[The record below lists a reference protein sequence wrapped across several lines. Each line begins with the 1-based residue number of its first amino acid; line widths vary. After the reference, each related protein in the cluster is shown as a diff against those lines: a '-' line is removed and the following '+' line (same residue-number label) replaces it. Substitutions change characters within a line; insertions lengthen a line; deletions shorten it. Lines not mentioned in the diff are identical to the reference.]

1 MGSKGNA
8 MNTDALARRGFFL
21 VACFSA
27 ALGFAQLAAAP
38 PGNDQC
44 AGAELVT
51 PSGPFPYLTAVT
63 DITDATTTGDPSS
76 ATCADLPSLSRSVWY
91 KFVPGTTAL
100 YTFSSCQDAPT
111 GTTVP
116 DTVIGIYTGTCGSTF
131 TEVAGG
137 CDGDSCGVSDLQ
149 AVAKNV
155 QLFSGTTYWIAVW
168 QYGATAPAPGQ
179 SSLQLRIT
187 QNLTPENDTC
197 ANPTALPLNAIGAG
211 TNNLA
216 ALNYSVS
223 SPAAACYPGV
233 GQATPL
239 NAAPGPETVWS
250 FTPPTTDT
258 YSFKAQVTQGSGNI
272 VLYTSTTC
280 PSPGTLTCDASLF
293 AANRNS
299 FSSNWVSAEEVVCQ
313 SLTAGTPVYAFVDQ
327 TETFLNIG
335 AYTIEASRCV
345 REIEPNNTPA
355 QAGSLSCPVTG
366 SIGVAADQDF
376 YSLGAP
382 PIGSTVFAM
391 ADGIPSGPNSRFD
404 LRVTTS
410 IDTLEYDS
418 GNNSPAFGDYSSNVA
433 GTRLTGS
440 ASYLRVNYNGDATA
454 AEPYRLYAV
463 VQPPGGG
470 ANGTSAT
477 SEAEPNNTSN
487 DANAAGNM
495 FFSGATTGIDLDV
508 YRFCAA
514 QGDLIHLGMD
524 GSPLR
529 NGTTI
534 NPALFLFDQDFGKLI
549 NADYTLGGIFYLDDT
564 GSTASTTAGS
574 GTLSATTPFSP
585 GEAETWRARYTGVY
599 FAGARGSVSAGN
611 PNGDYLLSIDVNCQT
626 GSQQS
631 APLSVTNSGVPDPV
645 QPGGTI
651 SYTLTMTNAG
661 PNIALDTRLTD
672 PLPAGS
678 TFLAITVPNGWTCRT
693 PAVGA
698 NGTVS
703 CTTACFQPG
712 TVPFTIQVKADT
724 CLSNG
729 TVLTNTASPSSKTLG
744 AATAGVQTTLVTCDD
759 GNACTLD
766 LCNPAGG
773 CTNPPVPL
781 PAETSGVQ
789 VSYNQQSALIS
800 WASAADATRYD
811 VVRGPT
817 GSLPVG
823 ANPGGE
829 TCLGNDL
836 AAPTVSD
843 ADPLAPGAGYWYV
856 VRSENAC
863 GTGSYGYRTNHST
876 PTTERISASCP

>member
-1 MGSKGNA
+1 MRSYSA
-8 MNTDALARRGFFL
+8 ARRAFTFA
-21 VACFSA
+21 ACLSA
-27 ALGFAQLAAAP
+27 ALIFAELAAAP
-38 PGNDQC
+38 PANDLC
-44 AGAELVT
+44 SGAEIVT
-51 PSGPFPYLTAVT
+51 PAGPFPYLTAVT
-63 DITDATTTGDPSS
+63 DLTDATTTGDPST
-76 ATCADLPSLSRSVWY
+76 ATCADVPNLSRSVWY

-100 YTFSSCQDAPT
+100 YTISSCQDAPT
-111 GTTVP
+111 GTTVL
-116 DTVIGIYTGTCGSTF
+116 DTVIDVYTGTCGSSF
-131 TEVAGG
+131 SEVANG

-149 AVAKNV
+149 AVVKNV

-168 QYGATAPAPGQ
+168 KYGAAAPAPGQ
-179 SSLQLRIT
+179 SSVQLKIT

-197 ANPTALPLNAIGAG
+197 SNPTPLPQSGIASG

-223 SPAAACYPGV
+223 SPTAACYPGV
-233 GQATPL
+233 GQALPL

-258 YSFKAQVTQGSGNI
+258 YSFKAQVTQGTGNL

-280 PSPGTLTCDASLF
+280 PSPGTLTCDASLN
-293 AANRNS
+293 AASRNGL
-299 FSSNWVSAEEVVCQ
+299 SSNWVSSEEVVCQ

-345 REIEPNNTPA
+345 KEVEPNNTPA

-366 SIGVAADQDF
+366 SIGVATDQDF
-376 YSLGAP
+376 FSLGAP
-382 PIGSTVFAM
+382 PIGSTVFAV
-391 ADGIPSGPNSRFD
+391 ADGIPAGPNNRFD

-418 GNNSPAFGDYSSNVA
+418 GNNSPAFGDFSSNVA

-477 SEAEPNNTSN
+477 AESEPNNTN
-487 DANAAGNM
+487 ANANAAGNM
-495 FFSGATTGIDLDV
+495 FFSGATSGSDLDV

-514 QGDLIHLGMD
+514 QGDLIQMGMD

-534 NPALFLFDQDFGKLI
+534 NPSLFLFDQDFGKLL
-549 NADYTLGGIFYLDDT
+549 NADFSVGGITYLDDT
-564 GSTASTTAGS
+564 GSTASTAAGS

-585 GEAETWRARYTGVY
+585 GEASTWRARYTGVY
-599 FAGARGSVSAGN
+599 YAGARGGISGGN

-631 APLSVTNSGVPDPV
+631 APLSVTATDTPDPV

-651 SYTLTMTNAG
+651 SYGLTMQNAG
-661 PNIALDTRLTD
+661 PNIALDAMLSN
-672 PLPAGS
+672 PLPAGT
-678 TFLAITVPNGWTCRT
+678 TFVAITAPAGWTCTT
-693 PAVGA
+693 PSVGSS
-698 NGTVS
+698 GTVS
-703 CTTACFQPG
+703 CTTPCFPPG
-712 TVPFTIQVKADT
+712 PALFTLQVKAND
-724 CLSNG
+724 CLANG
-729 TVLTNTASPSSKTLG
+729 TVINNTATPSSKTLG
-744 AATAGVQTTLVTCDD
+744 AATAGAETTLVTCDD
-759 GNACTLD
+759 NNACTAD
-766 LCNPAGG
+766 ACNPAGG
-773 CTNPPVPL
+773 CLYTPAPP
-781 PAETSGVQ
+781 PAEASGVQ
-789 VSYNQQSALIS
+789 VSRDQETAVIV

-811 VVRGPT
+811 VLRGQT

-823 ANPGGE
+823 SNPGGE
-829 TCLGNDL
+829 TCVGSDL

-843 ADPLAPGAGYWYV
+843 PDPLAPGTGFWYV
-856 VRSENAC
+856 VRSESAC
-863 GTGSYGYRTNHST
+863 GNGSYGYQTNHGT
-876 PTTERISASCP
+876 PTIERTSPTCP